1 MHMEYNKMV
10 EPREWYIMGN
20 DIIDTINTH
29 IRSFA
34 DRLSGRTR
42 EAAEP
47 ARPRLPGTIAG
58 PLQVIVGGSSLAV
71 FGGMSVGI
79 GLAGSALGLVS
90 HAFTAMTL
98 ASLGFFIPLSVLSG
112 VLLGRGLLTKSR
124 VDRLRRYLTVFSDK
138 TYIMLDDLSE
148 ESGQTMK
155 RTKKDVYYLLDH
167 NLLPDA
173 RLDQQETCLLL
184 TQEAIDQYESAME
197 SKRIR
202 EEEARKKQAEL
213 EEWEEL
219 VNEEDELYE
228 FLKQSEEYQTLLS
241 DYTSRIYSQ
250 AVREKLRKMSR
261 VLGQIFTCVKD
272 HPDKVRL
279 TRRLMHYYIPSVM
292 KMLETYDDLEKQPIQ
307 GENIRKTRTEIED
320 ALDTVNSALTT
331 MFDELF
337 QDIALDVSSDI
348 HVMNTIL
355 ERDGWKKGQMNAD
368 TTQEDRL

>member
-1 MHMEYNKMV
+1 MNR
-10 EPREWYIMGN
+10 PWSPN
-20 DIIDTINTH
+20 
-29 IRSFA
+29 A
-34 DRLSGRTR
+34 SGR
-42 EAAEP
+42 
-47 ARPRLPGTIAG
+47 
-58 PLQVIVGGSSLAV
+58 
-71 FGGMSVGI
+71 
-79 GLAGSALGLVS
+79 
-90 HAFTAMTL
+90 
-98 ASLGFFIPLSVLSG
+98 
-112 VLLGRGLLTKSR
+112 
-124 VDRLRRYLTVFSDK
+124 RR
-138 TYIMLDDLSE
+138 
-148 ESGQTMK
+148 Q
-155 RTKKDVYYLLDH
+155 
-167 NLLPDA
+167 
-173 RLDQQETCLLL
+173 
-184 TQEAIDQYESAME
+184 
-197 SKRIR
+197 
-202 EEEARKKQAEL
+202 
-213 EEWEEL
+213 EWEEL

-272 HPDKVRL
+272 HPDQVRL

-320 ALDTVNSALTT
+320 ALDTVNSALIT